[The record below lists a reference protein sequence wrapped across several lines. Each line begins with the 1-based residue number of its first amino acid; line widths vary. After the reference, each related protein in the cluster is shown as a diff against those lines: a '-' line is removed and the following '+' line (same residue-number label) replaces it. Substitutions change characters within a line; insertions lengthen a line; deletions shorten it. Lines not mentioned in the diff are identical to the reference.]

1 VAYLIASR
9 IKANIREIEGSL
21 TRLIAFGALS
31 GRDLTVDLAQDVLAG
46 LWGEDEQT
54 ITIEHIE
61 KTVAEF
67 FGLRLADM
75 RAKGRTNAVAF
86 PRQIAMYL
94 ARQLTHASL
103 AEVGRAFGKDHTTVL
118 HAVDKIQSLLQED
131 PKFKKTIDTLTQG
144 VTT

>member
-9 IKANIREIEGSL
+9 VKANIREIEGSL

-31 GRDLTVDLAQDVLAG
+31 GRDMTVDLAQDVLAG
-46 LWGEDEQT
+46 LWGEDEKT
-54 ITIEHIE
+54 ITIEHIQA
-61 KTVAEF
+61 KASAF

-75 RAKGRTNAVAF
+75 RAKGRTHAVAF

-118 HAVDKIQSLLQED
+118 HAVDKIQTLLQED
-131 PKFKKTIDTLTQG
+131 PQFKKTIDTLTHA